1 MVIENAMK
9 TRKQFEENL
18 KKSYIVDGGEI
29 RIGLNGDRGSNG
41 ILGTEYSF
49 KKKTSTRLTSFGNKF
64 SQKYVTCDVYYLLL

>member
-1 MVIENAMK
+1 MK

-41 ILGTEYSF
+41 ILGTEYSI
-49 KKKTSTRLTSFGNKF
+49 
-64 SQKYVTCDVYYLLL
+64 Q